1 LVKGNTLFASI
12 GSEQRVNVRAGG
24 FARRSSREGAKTR
37 CVLVVDDH
45 SLFRQVLGIVLKGR
59 AGLDTVQSGSVGEA
73 LRVLG
78 NRADNDLA
86 LAIVDLD
93 IPDVDKTALIE
104 ELRRSRVPVLAL
116 TGSHDPVRSA
126 WVSGSGEVLTT
137 AASCDEIL
145 AMVRGLLSE

>member
-1 LVKGNTLFASI
+1 MSVPNALLSPAEKVPERDKP
-12 GSEQRVNVRAGG
+12 VNVRAGG

-45 SLFRQVLGIVLKGR
+45 SLFRQVLGIVLKGS
-59 AGLDTVQSGSVGEA
+59 ASLDTVQSASVGEA

-93 IPDVDKTALIE
+93 MPDMDKIALIE
-104 ELRRSRVPVLAL
+104 ELRRSRVPVLAP
-116 TGSHDPVRSA
+116 TGSHDPC
-126 WVSGSGEVLTT
+126 GP
-137 AASCDEIL
+137 
-145 AMVRGLLSE
+145 RGYPDRAR